1 MTTDPL
7 ANALETF
14 SAPIENLII
23 ALGQGIADAQR
34 ALDKNSIATQQ
45 SIDTD
50 PVLSQ
55 YGLQATWYQFPTVQM
70 QIKMSMSIA
79 QDQNQQ
85 SSPSVGGALPLKLLP
100 AKFRIIAQPLS
111 ASFQN
116 QFNYDANAATQ
127 INLTLVPVPA
137 PRSGDQVTTPP
148 QLTPAEAQTIA
159 LAAGAPF
166 VTTKNAQGATVDSK
180 GNVYV
185 IVTNFNAVS
194 RVWYVIQ
201 YAPSN
206 ASIPS
211 VVVAVDDTTK
221 TAQIISTQQ

>member
-7 ANALETF
+7 ANAVETF

-23 ALGQGIADAQR
+23 ALGQGISAAQK
-34 ALDKNSIATQQ
+34 ALDQNSIATQQ
-45 SIDTD
+45 AIDTD

-79 QDQNQQ
+79 QDQDQQ
-85 SSPSVGGALPLKLLP
+85 NSPSVAGSPLLLSP
-100 AKFRIIAQPLS
+100 ARFRIIAQPLS

-116 QFNYDANAATQ
+116 QFNYDSNAATEV
-127 INLTLVPVPA
+127 NLTLVPVPP

-148 QLTPAEAQTIA
+148 QLTAAEAQTIA
-159 LAAGAPF
+159 LASGAPF
-166 VTTKNAQGATVDSK
+166 VTTKNAQGATVDSQ

-185 IVTNFNAVS
+185 IVTNFNAVA

-206 ASIPS
+206 SSIAS

>member
-7 ANALETF
+7 ANAVETF

-23 ALGQGIADAQR
+23 ALGQGIADAQK

-50 PVLSQ
+50 PLLSQ

-70 QIKMSMSIA
+70 QIKMSMSIT
-79 QDQNQQ
+79 QDQNQG
-85 SSPSVGGALPLKLLP
+85 SSPSVGGGPLLFNP
-100 AKFRIIAQPLS
+100 GRFRIIAQPLS

-127 INLTLVPVPA
+127 INLTLVPVPP

-148 QLTPAEAQTIA
+148 QLTAAEAQSIA
-159 LAAGAPF
+159 LASGAPF
-166 VTTKNAQGATVDSK
+166 VTTKNAQGATVDGK

-211 VVVAVDDTTK
+211 IVVAVDDTTK